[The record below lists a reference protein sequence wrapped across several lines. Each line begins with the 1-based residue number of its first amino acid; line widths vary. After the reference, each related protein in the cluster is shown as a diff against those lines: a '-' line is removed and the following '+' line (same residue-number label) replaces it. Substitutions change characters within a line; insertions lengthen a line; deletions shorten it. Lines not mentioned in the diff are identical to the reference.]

1 MLSEEVLTLKV
12 IIYYI
17 HHEND
22 DVRGGSKFNK
32 TTTMCVEGNRS
43 K

>member
-1 MLSEEVLTLKV
+1 MLSEEVLSLKV

-22 DVRGGSKFNK
+22 DVRGSKFNK